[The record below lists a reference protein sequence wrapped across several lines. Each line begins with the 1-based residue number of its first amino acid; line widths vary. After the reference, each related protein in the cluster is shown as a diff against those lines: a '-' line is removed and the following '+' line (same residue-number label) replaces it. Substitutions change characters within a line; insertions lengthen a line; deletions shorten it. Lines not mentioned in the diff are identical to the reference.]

1 MINGNVS
8 DKLFTG
14 SLIVDDDNL
23 NLNFDGLINYSND
36 LVEYDFNAN
45 IKKANLTEI
54 QLSKVRDQSVF
65 GNINAKL
72 IGENF
77 QSMIGDL
84 SFTDFILTDLNDE
97 YKFDNL
103 TIQSR
108 INNEKSII
116 IELISGKSNLDTLL
130 AKLGE
135 LGKKNNIEFV
145 SIVPKKII
153 SFVDNKAEKD
163 INKSKN
169 KNLSNVVIDPL
180 LVEGTK
186 KFVIDVSLKTD
197 FISLLSFLRELE
209 FQENVILLDDFNL
222 KLAVKDSNN
231 FNIDMPQEMLEVKFL
246 MTFYG
251 NV

>member
-1 MINGNVS
+1 MIYSINRKN
-8 DKLFTG
+8 KLITPENASMLIPVFI
-14 SLIVDDDNL
+14 SSFISILLIVFFVIPQYVNSTKVNLELNALIKKKNKLDNL
-23 NLNFDGLINYSND
+23 KSQYKIIN
-36 LVEYDFNAN
+36 
-45 IKKANLTEI
+45 KK
-54 QLSKVRDQSVF
+54 F
-65 GNINAKL
+65 
-72 IGENF
+72 
-77 QSMIGDL
+77 
-84 SFTDFILTDLNDE
+84 
-97 YKFDNL
+97 
-103 TIQSR
+103 SR

-209 FQENVILLDDFNL
+209 FQENVILLDDLNL

-231 FNIDMPQEMLEVKFL
+231 LNIDMPQEMLEVKFL

-251 NV
+251 KV